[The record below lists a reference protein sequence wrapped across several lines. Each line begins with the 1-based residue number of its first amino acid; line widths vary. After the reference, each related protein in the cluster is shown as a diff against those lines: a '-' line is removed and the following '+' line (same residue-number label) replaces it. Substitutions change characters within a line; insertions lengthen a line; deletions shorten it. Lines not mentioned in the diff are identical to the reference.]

1 MRELRGKGYTGFR
14 VDKVSV
20 AAGVSRGAQTHHFPT
35 KEALVLAALES
46 LCEASARASL
56 KVAESLQPD
65 DDVLAH
71 ALADAGRFYLGTNY
85 PIALS
90 MLNLGDHE
98 SGLRRK
104 VQAMARKYRLPI
116 ERAWREALVRTGA
129 DEDTARTVLD
139 LSFAV
144 YRGMAVGRL
153 LCRNAADMAALEHW
167 AGIARA
173 CLEGEI
179 AL

>member
-1 MRELRGKGYTGFR
+1 GRRRSAALKPGHASSRRAVRELRGKGYTGFR

-71 ALADAGRFYLGTNY
+71 ALADAGRFYLGTNS
-85 PIALS
+85 PSALS

-104 VQAMARKYRLPI
+104 VQGMARKYRLPI
-116 ERAWREALVRTGA
+116 ERAWR
-129 DEDTARTVLD
+129 
-139 LSFAV
+139 
-144 YRGMAVGRL
+144 
-153 LCRNAADMAALEHW
+153 
-167 AGIARA
+167 
-173 CLEGEI
+173 
-179 AL
+179 